1 MSANNKF
8 IGGAFLQ
15 KELQGFSG
23 FLAYQECFRRGTS
36 STKGT
41 LEASLGEQFF
51 GNPSDVDSIGLAEQL
66 VKGVG
71 VFAGLYT
78 VEEPDTMPLLVT
90 DVRANQS
97 PLPILVLKPE
107 LHCLGGDKRVVV
119 GAPNGIN
126 LSLLYSRSLRS
137 TASQNTSIGAPATT
151 MLANRTILCRAQDHL
166 KNGKKALAIVL
177 ASDSPYKAYA
187 SNGTL
192 PSGMSLQDYY
202 MYIRRKMYTLLLNNS
217 GSFVDSNSSTNDELP
232 SALGTTEDHG
242 TDDLIQGERS
252 EVFDGNNGTLPS
264 STQ

>member
-15 KELQGFSG
+15 KELQGFAG

-51 GNPSDVDSIGLAEQL
+51 GNPNDADSIGLAEQL

-71 VFAGLYT
+71 VFAGLYII
-78 VEEPDTMPLLVT
+78 EEPDTAPLLVT

-97 PLPILVLKPE
+97 PLPTFVLKPE
-107 LHCLGGDKRVVV
+107 LHCLGGDKRVAV
-119 GAPNGIN
+119 GVPNGIN

-137 TASQNTSIGAPATT
+137 TASQNTTVGTT
-151 MLANRTILCRAQDHL
+151 ASVMLANRTILCRAQDHL
-166 KNGKKALAIVL
+166 KNGKKALAVVL

-187 SNGTL
+187 SNGSL

-202 MYIRRKMYTLLLNNS
+202 MYIRRKMYILLLNNS
-217 GSFVDSNSSTNDELP
+217 GSFVESTSTSDELP
-232 SALGTTEDHG
+232 SASGTEDR
-242 TDDLIQGERS
+242 TEDLFKGKK
-252 EVFDGNNGTLPS
+252 
-264 STQ
+264 